1 MTFTRVGVIVVI
13 TAVAVYFGLNLLL
26 PRNTA
31 EQKAASATT
40 PNQVFS
46 TTADATPA
54 PPATPADSTAAPAAA
69 PSADQQA
76 AAPAA
81 TAAPASSDTTT
92 PPPAAAETAASGS
105 SSSSAAPAQGLSE
118 EEARKIAEE
127 VGRKVATQVAS
138 SVVQNNQ
145 PAQPAAEA
153 TPAQAAADSSTA
165 AGSSSSGSADQ
176 AQESAPAAAAPAE
189 TPAPATAAES
199 APAAAEAPAPKPK
212 KSKHSSETAS
222 ADAGTTAAPAKSPAK
237 AHAGQKSMDAISNW
251 WPATQS
257 DGKLN
262 LIYAGEAASVKAAAL
277 LFSDNIGNA
286 AAAGSHI
293 QILDSNG
300 KAASGQWETSPQNA
314 RLLIFKTKP
323 GRYTV
328 ILAPELAGLS
338 GKTLGTGL
346 HGPVYVH

>member
-13 TAVAVYFGLNLLL
+13 TAIAVYFGLNLLL

-40 PNQVFS
+40 PDQVFS
-46 TTADATPA
+46 TTADATPT
-54 PPATPADSTAAPAAA
+54 PPATPADNAPAAA
-69 PSADQQA
+69 A

-81 TAAPASSDTTT
+81 SGGSSSASAPAS
-92 PPPAAAETAASGS
+92 
-105 SSSSAAPAQGLSE
+105 APAQGLSE

-145 PAQPAAEA
+145 PSSQPATESA
-153 TPAQAAADSSTA
+153 PAADTAAAT
-165 AGSSSSGSADQ
+165 SSSSGSA
-176 AQESAPAAAAPAE
+176 AQTHEEAAPAAAAPAE
-189 TPAPATAAES
+189 APAPAAAAEA
-199 APAAAEAPAPKPK
+199 APAAEAPAPKPK
-212 KSKHSSETAS
+212 KSKHASETAS
-222 ADAGTTAAPAKSPAK
+222 TDSGTATKPAKSTSK

-262 LIYAGEAASVKAAAL
+262 LLYAGEAASVKAAAL

-286 AAAGSHI
+286 ATAGSHI
-293 QILDSNG
+293 QILDGSG
-300 KAASGQWETSPQNA
+300 KPAAGQWEASPQNA

>member
-13 TAVAVYFGLNLLL
+13 TAIAVYFGLNLLL

-40 PNQVFS
+40 PDQVFS

-54 PPATPADSTAAPAAA
+54 PPATPADNAPAAPAAA
-69 PSADQQA
+69 
-76 AAPAA
+76 AAPA
-81 TAAPASSDTTT
+81 TSSDT
-92 PPPAAAETAASGS
+92 PPPAAETAASGG
-105 SSSSAAPAQGLSE
+105 SSSASAPASAPAQGLSE

-145 PAQPAAEA
+145 PSSQPATETA
-153 TPAQAAADSSTA
+153 PAADTAA
-165 AGSSSSGSADQ
+165 AGSSSSGSTAE
-176 AQESAPAAAAPAE
+176 AAPAAAAPAE
-189 TPAPATAAES
+189 APAPAAAAEA
-199 APAAAEAPAPKPK
+199 APAAEAPAPKPK
-212 KSKHSSETAS
+212 KSRHASETAS
-222 ADAGTTAAPAKSPAK
+222 TDSGTAAKPAKSTSK
-237 AHAGQKSMDAISNW
+237 AHGSQKSMDAISNW

-262 LIYAGEAASVKAAAL
+262 LLYAGEAASVKAAAL

-286 AAAGSHI
+286 ATAGSHI
-293 QILDSNG
+293 QILDGSG
-300 KAASGQWETSPQNA
+300 KPAAGQWEASPQNA

>member
-40 PNQVFS
+40 PDQVFGS
-46 TTADATPA
+46 TADATPT
-54 PPATPADSTAAPAAA
+54 PPATPADSAAAPAAA
-69 PSADQQA
+69 PPADQQA

-145 PAQPAAEA
+145 PAQPATETAP
-153 TPAQAAADSSTA
+153 TDSAAATS
-165 AGSSSSGSADQ
+165 SSSSGSADQ
-176 AQESAPAAAAPAE
+176 AQEAAPAAAAPAE
-189 TPAPATAAES
+189 APAPAAAAES
-199 APAAAEAPAPKPK
+199 APAASEAPAPKPK

-222 ADAGTTAAPAKSPAK
+222 ADAGATAAPAKSSAK
-237 AHAGQKSMDAISNW
+237 AHAGQKSADAISNW
-251 WPATQS
+251 WPATQNDS
-257 DGKLN
+257 QLN

-286 AAAGSHI
+286 ATAGSHI
-293 QILDSNG
+293 QILDSSG
-300 KAASGQWETSPQNA
+300 KAASGHWEPSPQNA